1 MVQTNSITSPKER
14 VIVIGGPTCVG
25 KSEYAV
31 DVALKYGGEVVSA
44 DSVQIYRGLDIGSGK
59 ITTEEMRGVPHHMLD
74 IVDPSENNFSVAMYI
89 ERAKHTITD
98 IIQRGKLPIIVGG
111 TGFYINALLHGYNC
125 GGSGPNYKLRR
136 RLQALQAKHKNN
148 YLYDKLV
155 KITPWTTVHE
165 NDLVRIIR
173 QLELLLSPHCDRDD
187 STAVYC
193 DAYDAVLV
201 IMDADREK
209 LDERAARRI
218 EGMFAAGLMKEVEGL
233 RDYFENRCMDSVGYR
248 EVADGITYG
257 RSEDKIKEDMKISY
271 HRLIKK
277 QQTFFRW
284 LQWKNKVSLYNWER
298 TTADECIDKFVRSG
312 QNG

>member
-89 ERAKHTITD
+89 ERAKRTITD

-136 RLQALQAKHKNN
+136 RLQALQAKHKKS

-173 QLELLLSPHCDRDD
+173 QLELLLSPQCDSDD
-187 STAVYC
+187 STAVYY

-218 EGMFAAGLMKEVEGL
+218 DGMFAAGLMKEVEGL
-233 RDYFENRCMDSVGYR
+233 SDYFENRCMDSVGYR

-257 RSEDKIKEDMKISY
+257 RSEDKIKEDMKIAY

-298 TTADECIDKFVRSG
+298 TTADACIDKFVRSG

>member
-1 MVQTNSITSPKER
+1 MVQTNSLTSPKER

-136 RLQALQAKHKNN
+136 RLQALQVKHKNN

-173 QLELLLSPHCDRDD
+173 QLELLLSPHCDSDD

-218 EGMFAAGLMKEVEGL
+218 EEMFAAGLMKEVEGL
-233 RDYFENRCMDSVGYR
+233 RDYFGNRCMDSVGYR

-298 TTADECIDKFVRSG
+298 TTADAYIDKFVRSG